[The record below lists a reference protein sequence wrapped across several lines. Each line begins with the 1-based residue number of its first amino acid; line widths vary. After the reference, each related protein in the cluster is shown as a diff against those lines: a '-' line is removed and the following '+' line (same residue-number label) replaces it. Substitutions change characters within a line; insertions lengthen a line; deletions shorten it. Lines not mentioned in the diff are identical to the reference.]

1 MNSNIGYAVD
11 WLLVVFVNKRF
22 NILPPSLP
30 LSVSGSH
37 TFSGLTFFFNSVW
50 FAGIYVRGCIRK
62 LFLVRAIMKVA
73 KSTVEDVRFTFTMT
87 VCSVLVAVWHY
98 ECHRLIKGIKIG

>member
-11 WLLVVFVNKRF
+11 WLLVVNKRF

-37 TFSGLTFFFNSVW
+37 TFSGLTFFLNSVW
-50 FAGIYVRGCIRK
+50 FAGIYVRSGIRK
-62 LFLVRAIMKVA
+62 FFLVRVIMKAVEN
-73 KSTVEDVRFTFTMT
+73 TVEGVRFTITIM
-87 VCSVLVAVWHY
+87 VYSVLVAVWHY
-98 ECHRLIKGIKIG
+98 ECHQLVKEIRKG